1 MNTELVIV
9 WRVTENCNL
18 ACPFCAY
25 DRTLTR
31 PRAAADPGQVL
42 VFGEILHAE
51 RLASGRS
58 ILVSWLGGEPFLWPA
73 LLEVA
78 HIFKH
83 KFDLRVAVTT
93 NGLALKSAQTRE
105 RLAADFE
112 QITISIDDLGPAHDR
127 LRRALG
133 LFEGLR
139 ANIQALSALTART
152 GSRLLIRVNSVLMH
166 SSLPAFESLCSQL
179 ADWGVA
185 ELTFNSLG
193 GRDRPAFFP
202 ANRLTRADAD
212 WLCAELPRIRQQMQ
226 TRGLTIQGSRAYLE
240 RIAGLAQDD
249 AYNVTDCAPGQQF
262 IFIDENGLAAPCH
275 FSVDGYGYPIG
286 ELSSRADL
294 QALPAI
300 FLARQQRQQLAVCR
314 DCRSTQVFGKFEVPA
329 QDLTGV
335 VYSFGK

>member
-9 WRVTENCNL
+9 WRVTEKCNL

-25 DRTLTR
+25 DRNLMR

-42 VFGEILHAE
+42 RFGEILRDE
-51 RLASGRS
+51 RRDSDRR
-58 ILVSWLGGEPFLWPA
+58 ILVSWLGGEPFLWPT

-112 QITISIDDLGPAHDR
+112 QITISIDDLGAAHDR
-127 LRRALG
+127 LRGAQG
-133 LFEGLR
+133 LFESLR
-139 ANIQALSALTART
+139 ANLLALSSLVAQTD
-152 GSRLLIRVNSVLMH
+152 SHLLIRVNTVLMH
-166 SSLPAFESLCSQL
+166 NNLPAFENLCSQL

-193 GRDRPAFFP
+193 GRDRPEFFP

-212 WLCAELPRIRQQMQ
+212 WLCAELPRIREQMQ
-226 TRGLTIQGSRAYLE
+226 ARGLKIQGSRAYLE
-240 RIAGLAQDD
+240 RIAGLAQDNS
-249 AYNVTDCAPGQQF
+249 YNVTDCAPGRQF

-275 FSVDGYGYPIG
+275 FSVDGYGYPID
-286 ELSSRADL
+286 ELVSRADL
-294 QALPAI
+294 AALPAI
-300 FLARQQRQQLAVCR
+300 FFARQQRQQLAACR
-314 DCRSTQVFGKFEVPA
+314 DCRSTHVFGKFEAPLR
-329 QDLTGV
+329 DLIT
-335 VYSFGK
+335 FGETA